1 MRWFEQ
7 AISKRRYHLTQFHRP
22 AMLKLERLHNSG
34 LQPVSEFILWHG
46 FFYRMAA
53 AELKQRKPVRRP
65 DRRVSAAG
73 DQELICYPG
82 AGRAA
87 AELK

>member
-46 FFYRMAA
+46 FFIAWLQRNQNSGTKIKRR
-53 AELKQRKPVRRP
+53 ELNEGQHYFVIEHYT
-65 DRRVSAAG
+65 DNS
-73 DQELICYPG
+73 
-82 AGRAA
+82 GR
-87 AELK
+87 E